1 MTSRLAAAVLV
12 LGSACA
18 VLPLASAQPDTEV
31 VKETTIDLPLKR
43 DNWDLR
49 QLDRDPVRLEKYT
62 AIKRTIRLPSLLP
75 NPEKPDRPLEQTS
88 VDFILEFVRDLTVRD
103 TEWTGVR
110 LEPPYRFDFL
120 DADGVTLASQT
131 ARYEGIPI
139 GRKGRRVRVVLSLP
153 PEGVMSRVK
162 KVVAEPRRYGD
173 MP

>member
-18 VLPLASAQPDTEV
+18 ALPLANAQPDVEV

-49 QLDRDPVRLEKYT
+49 QLDRDPVKLEKYT
-62 AIKRTIRLPSLLP
+62 AIKRSIRLPSLLP
-75 NPEKPDRPLEQTS
+75 NPEKPERPIEQTS

-103 TEWTGVR
+103 TDWTGVR
-110 LEPPYRFDFL
+110 PEPPYRFDFL

-139 GRKGRRVRVVLSLP
+139 GRKGRRVRVVLTLP
-153 PEGVMSRVK
+153 PEGVMSRAK
-162 KVVAEPRRYGD
+162 KVVVEPRRYGD